1 MKKMK
6 KDKYYSLIL
15 IGIIALLFSSCS
27 TVKDAF
33 DPQRKNSSVE
43 FLVEKKSPL
52 SMPPKFDELPVPQS
66 IVQENQD
73 QSEDIKELI
82 TKKDLNKK
90 ELDET
95 NNLNKSF
102 EDILLNKINK
112 VDVNK

>member
-1 MKKMK
+1 MIKIFNKILVIITLCLFITGCNSVKK
-6 KDKYYSLIL
+6 
-15 IGIIALLFSSCS
+15 
-27 TVKDAF
+27 AF
-33 DPQRKNSSVE
+33 DPQRKNSSEE

-82 TKKDLNKK
+82 TKKNLDQK

-95 NNLNKSF
+95 NNLDKSF
-102 EDILLNKINK
+102 EDILLDKINK
-112 VDVNK
+112 FDVNK

>member
-1 MKKMK
+1 MIIIKK
-6 KDKYYSLIL
+6 YNQIFVFIVLSLL
-15 IGIIALLFSSCS
+15 ISSCN
-27 TVKDAF
+27 TVKKAF
-33 DPQRKNSSVE
+33 DPERKNSSEE

-82 TKKDLNKK
+82 TKKDLNQK